1 MTIIIEESKMNKLSE
16 HIEEGLRHMGKAMQC
31 VDQWMEESGM
41 GERGG
46 MNYRGGSYGSRYG
59 QGGGRYGK
67 RYDEMG
73 YRGGYGMRDEDEWE
87 DEEMGERRRRNRR
100 TGRYM

>member
-41 GERGG
+41 SERGG
-46 MNYRGGSYGSRYG
+46 MNYRGGSYGNRYG
-59 QGGGRYGK
+59 QGGGRYGN

-73 YRGGYGMRDEDEWE
+73 YRGGYGMRDDDEWE

>member
-31 VDQWMEESGM
+31 VDQWVEESGM

-59 QGGGRYGK
+59 QGGSRYGN

-73 YRGGYGMRDEDEWE
+73 YRGGYGMRDDDEWE

>member
-46 MNYRGGSYGSRYG
+46 MSYRGGSYGSRYG
-59 QGGGRYGK
+59 QGGGRYGN

-73 YRGGYGMRDEDEWE
+73 YRGGYGMRDDDEWE

>member
-31 VDQWMEESGM
+31 VDQWIEESGM

-59 QGGGRYGK
+59 QGGGRYGN

-73 YRGGYGMRDEDEWE
+73 YRGGYGMRDDDEWE